1 MFLFVH
7 EVQIFKEFEEQAH
20 DNGNNG
26 RQYHAL
32 YGEGTEGKLR
42 TGQADNH
49 DNRGHNEVG
58 GFAVIHLAFNQ
69 YADAGGSDYA
79 EQQHADAAHNR
90 NGDAVDDL
98 AELAA
103 EGEDD
108 GHDSCAADNP
118 GAVHLGD
125 SHNADVLAVGG
136 VRRSASEA
144 ADDVGQAVSE
154 QGAGEAGVFDEVA
167 VDDVAGNDQ
176 VADMLSKHYESCRSD
191 NQNGVDIKNR
201 RIEMRHLEPRCVINR
216 LEVDHAHEGSKD
228 IAADYAEENRNDAH
242 EAAEGNGADDA
253 DSQRKHGN
261 RDAGGVDVVAGE
273 AGHIGSNRCKLQ
285 ADYGNDGAH
294 SSRREDDINPFCADL
309 VDDEGEEHEQQAK
322 DDEAGLCM
330 VIAGGGQ
337 NKQHRRNEGEAGAKI
352 GGNPALGDE
361 DVQQRTQTVH
371 EQAGR
376 GADLKQEGN
385 QHGGAKH
392 GEQMLDAQRDV

>member
-1 MFLFVH
+1 M
-7 EVQIFKEFEEQAH
+7 
-20 DNGNNG
+20 
-26 RQYHAL
+26 
-32 YGEGTEGKLR
+32 
-42 TGQADNH
+42 
-49 DNRGHNEVG
+49 
-58 GFAVIHLAFNQ
+58 
-69 YADAGGSDYA
+69 
-79 EQQHADAAHNR
+79 
-90 NGDAVDDL
+90 DDL

-118 GAVHLGD
+118 GAVHFGD
-125 SHNADVLAVGG
+125 SHYADVLAVGG
-136 VRRSASEA
+136 VRRGAGEA
-144 ADDVGQAVSE
+144 ADDVGQAVSK
-154 QGAGEAGVFDEVA
+154 QGAGETGVFDEVA
-167 VDDVAGNDQ
+167 VDNVAGNDQ
-176 VADMLSKHYESCRSD
+176 MADMLSKHYESCRSN
-191 NQNGVDIKNR
+191 NQNGVDIKDR
-201 RIEMRHLEPRCVINR
+201 RIEMRHLKPRCVINR

-228 IAADYAEENRNDAH
+228 IAADYAKENRNDAH

-253 DSQRKHGN
+253 DSECKHGN

-273 AGHIGSNRCKLQ
+273 AGHIGSNRSKLQ

-294 SSRREDDINPFCADL
+294 GSRREDDINPFCADL

-337 NKQHRRNEGEAGAKI
+337 NEQHRRDEGKAGAKV
-352 GGNPALGDE
+352 GGNSALGDE

-392 GEQMLDAQRDV
+392 GEKMLDAQRDVQ